1 MGEII
6 VGSLW
11 IFLLSM
17 GMLVLHRSR
26 CLFRDDP
33 TNKYMLTGYFAFL
46 YLLLCLMPLMLEQ
59 KKLNLFDNIS
69 GNNGFLKILLLIVVV
84 QISMTYFG
92 GEILRCYGLTATEW
106 LFVVVLAFTIIPVDL
121 VRKLIFKGKN

>member
-1 MGEII
+1 M
-6 VGSLW
+6 
-11 IFLLSM
+11 
-17 GMLVLHRSR
+17 
-26 CLFRDDP
+26 
-33 TNKYMLTGYFAFL
+33 
-46 YLLLCLMPLMLEQ
+46 
-59 KKLNLFDNIS
+59 
-69 GNNGFLKILLLIVVV
+69 VV